1 MDIGRLA
8 GNVFGLVKQ
17 AAVDL
22 LEKKDTSGK
31 PVVLDVLPDLME
43 AGRDV
48 LNLPQLPPVDH
59 ELAMAG
65 LQDLVA
71 LLTANNDQAR
81 FDAAKGLAA
90 KLVPGVAQALAAEV
104 GKAASD
110 NFVADV
116 AQGILKWVSQN
127 PTQALQLGVEIARVA
142 ATAVATGGTSLAVD
156 LPALLPKVTAMAV
169 GVLQASGIE
178 VDKLLKGMVTDMLKF
193 VGVQDATAEKIG
205 AVMGPL
211 LALGGDIAM
220 AIATNGKHPI
230 NPNLL
235 RSAVSAVAEAS
246 GMPPNEAAII
256 ATAACMAATLGQ
268 NLAGQMLAG
277 KPLTELF
284 PNLDKM
290 GLKLADVGIEAVKLY
305 FGQQGASLETI
316 AAKLKDL
323 GPLFQAFSQD
333 LYRNATELNVS
344 NSAKAWEAVNQ
355 HFLTMVPGW
364 SLFVEAVNVHPA
376 A

>member
-31 PVVLDVLPDLME
+31 PVVLDVLPDLIE

-48 LNLPQLPPVDH
+48 LNLPELPPVDQ

-110 NFVADV
+110 NFVANV
-116 AQGILKWVSQN
+116 AQGIVKWVSQN

-230 NPNLL
+230 NPNLV

-246 GMPPNEAAII
+246 GIPPNEAAII

-268 NLAGQMLAG
+268 NLAGHVLAG
-277 KPLTELF
+277 KPVTEFF
-284 PNLDKM
+284 PNLDKV
-290 GLKLADVGIEAVKLY
+290 GLKLADVGTEAVKLY
-305 FGQQGASLETI
+305 YGQQGASLETI

-355 HFLTMVPGW
+355 HFLTMVPRW
-364 SLFVEAVNVHPA
+364 SFFVEAVNAHPA
-376 A
+376 G

>member
-1 MDIGRLA
+1 
-8 GNVFGLVKQ
+8 
-17 AAVDL
+17 
-22 LEKKDTSGK
+22 
-31 PVVLDVLPDLME
+31 
-43 AGRDV
+43 
-48 LNLPQLPPVDH
+48 
-59 ELAMAG
+59 
-65 LQDLVA
+65 
-71 LLTANNDQAR
+71 
-81 FDAAKGLAA
+81 
-90 KLVPGVAQALAAEV
+90 
-104 GKAASD
+104 
-110 NFVADV
+110 
-116 AQGILKWVSQN
+116 
-127 PTQALQLGVEIARVA
+127 
-142 ATAVATGGTSLAVD
+142 
-156 LPALLPKVTAMAV
+156 
-169 GVLQASGIE
+169 
-178 VDKLLKGMVTDMLKF
+178 
-193 VGVQDATAEKIG
+193 
-205 AVMGPL
+205 
-211 LALGGDIAM
+211 
-220 AIATNGKHPI
+220 
-230 NPNLL
+230 
-235 RSAVSAVAEAS
+235 
-246 GMPPNEAAII
+246 MPPNEAAII